1 MMGMCLQL
9 LQLRTSR
16 NLLPRTRQSWT
27 GRQRNCIVSVL
38 LLARGDLSPQ
48 EGRGSNPALWRGFPQ
63 EGFHGVV
70 YVTSDERVTL
80 DFGRALQQAR
90 TTKSWTQKEL
100 ATVSRASVESLT
112 TTSFQR
118 VNEKPQVVNDYECGR
133 AIPNQQIISKL
144 ERAVQVRLRGKDMG
158 KPLGPKKK

>member
-1 MMGMCLQL
+1 M
-9 LQLRTSR
+9 
-16 NLLPRTRQSWT
+16 
-27 GRQRNCIVSVL
+27 
-38 LLARGDLSPQ
+38 
-48 EGRGSNPALWRGFPQ
+48 
-63 EGFHGVV
+63 
-70 YVTSDERVTL
+70 
-80 DFGRALQQAR
+80 
-90 TTKSWTQKEL
+90 
-100 ATVSRASVESLT
+100 SRASVESLT